1 MLAGQTI
8 QENWGT
14 PMVHPKAWHYVFCQ
28 ECDEAN
34 EVIGGTDL
42 RWSDRKARKE
52 VEALAR
58 ELRSLLKRIGK

>member
-1 MLAGQTI
+1 
-8 QENWGT
+8 
-14 PMVHPKAWHYVFCQ
+14 MVHPKAWHYVFCQ

-42 RWSDRKARKE
+42 RRSDRKARKE